1 MPSDVRRLVFSHL
14 GAGSEVMVDE
24 NPNLK
29 TIDKWEAAIRGRRFT
44 LWISESDHEPSLY
57 MIHAS
62 SEGNRF
68 SLVLDKKKPPRNL
81 VEQQFDRSEKFLRFF
96 NFI

>member
-1 MPSDVRRLVFSHL
+1 MMQEYP
-14 GAGSEVMVDE
+14 E
-24 NPNLK
+24 LK
-29 TIDKWEAAIRGRRFT
+29 TIDKWEATIKGRHFT
-44 LWISESDHEPSLY
+44 LWISESDHEPSIY

-68 SLVLDKKKPPRNL
+68 SLVLDKKKPMRES
-81 VEQQFDRSEKFLRFF
+81 VERQFNNSDKFLRFF